1 MTASP
6 AMPLVNGR
14 ADPVFAKALEKVSP
28 ENQAKAKAKAEDF
41 EAVFLNS
48 MFSQMTSGL
57 KGEGPF
63 GDTKSTG
70 VWRSMMTDQYARSF
84 AKAGGVGIGNEVYR
98 TLIMQQASKTA

>member
-1 MTASP
+1 MITSP
-6 AMPLVNGR
+6 SIPLINGR
-14 ADPVFAKALEKVSP
+14 PDPVFAKALERVSP
-28 ENQAKAKAKAEDF
+28 ESQAKAKAKAEDF

-63 GDTKSTG
+63 GDTPGTG

-84 AKAGGVGIGNEVYR
+84 AKAGGIGIGNEVYR
-98 TLIMQQASKTA
+98 MLITQQANKTA

>member
-1 MTASP
+1 MSASIS
-6 AMPLVNGR
+6 MPLINGR
-14 ADPVFAKALEKVSP
+14 ADPLFAKALEKVSP

-48 MFSQMTSGL
+48 MFSQMTAGL

-63 GDTKSTG
+63 GDTPGTG

-84 AKAGGVGIGNEVYR
+84 ARAGGIGIGDEVYR
-98 TLIMQQASKTA
+98 TLITQQANRTA

>member
-1 MTASP
+1 MNASSS
-6 AMPLVNGR
+6 MLLVNGR
-14 ADPVFAKALEKVSP
+14 ADPLFAKALEKVSP
-28 ENQAKAKAKAEDF
+28 ENQVKSKAKAEDF

-48 MFSQMTSGL
+48 MFSQMTSGV

-84 AKAGGVGIGNEVYR
+84 AKAGGVGIGSEVYR
-98 TLIMQQASKTA
+98 TLIMQQANQSA

>member
-1 MTASP
+1 MTASLT
-6 AMPLVNGR
+6 MPLVNGR